1 MLTDPPI
8 LRLDQAPVTSLSP
21 RDQDHSPLRLFA
33 DLSRGRHLEQ
43 SAGSIS
49 VARRFDSARAT
60 PKRQTHHTKPLRSK
74 LGGGGGFHLAMN
86 ALRPHQLARRAR
98 PRPPVLCAS
107 CISSVRRAL
116 GHIARP
122 GEQAAPLAG
131 YYADLVA
138 HKLAPAHPSPAAVRL
153 RPPSPSPSP
162 SPPSAKDEALA
173 KARIVFGSRL
183 AGPAAAAATGAPAKM
198 VAGVLVPPRPAE
210 PDNCCMSG
218 CVNCVW
224 DAYREDLE
232 EWVAKAGE
240 AGKRLALQRGAAD
253 EATTGGKSAAP
264 RARAKAKESSEASEL
279 ADAGRGADDLMRALP
294 VGIRQ
299 FIKTEKMLKM
309 KHADEASR
317 AEA

>member
-1 MLTDPPI
+1 
-8 LRLDQAPVTSLSP
+8 
-21 RDQDHSPLRLFA
+21 
-33 DLSRGRHLEQ
+33 
-43 SAGSIS
+43 
-49 VARRFDSARAT
+49 
-60 PKRQTHHTKPLRSK
+60 
-74 LGGGGGFHLAMN
+74 MN
-86 ALRPHQLARRAR
+86 ALRPHQFAR

-107 CISSVRRAL
+107 CTRSVRRAL
-116 GHIARP
+116 GHVARP

-138 HKLAPAHPSPAAVRL
+138 HQLAPAHPSPAAVRL
-153 RPPSPSPSP
+153 RPPSPSP

-183 AGPAAAAATGAPAKM
+183 AGPAAAVTGASAKM

-232 EWVAKAGE
+232 EWVVKAAE
-240 AGKRLALQRGAAD
+240 AGKRLALQSGGAEEVTA
-253 EATTGGKSAAP
+253 GRKSGAP
-264 RARAKAKESSEASEL
+264 RARAKAKESSEASSEL
-279 ADAGRGADDLMRALP
+279 ADAGRGADDLMQALP

>member
-1 MLTDPPI
+1 
-8 LRLDQAPVTSLSP
+8 
-21 RDQDHSPLRLFA
+21 
-33 DLSRGRHLEQ
+33 
-43 SAGSIS
+43 
-49 VARRFDSARAT
+49 
-60 PKRQTHHTKPLRSK
+60 
-74 LGGGGGFHLAMN
+74 MN
-86 ALRPHQLARRAR
+86 ALRPHQFAR

-107 CISSVRRAL
+107 CTRSVRRAL
-116 GHIARP
+116 GHVARP

-138 HKLAPAHPSPAAVRL
+138 RPIARAHPSPAAVRL
-153 RPPSPSPSP
+153 RPLSPSPAP
-162 SPPSAKDEALA
+162 SPATTPSSTKDEALA

-183 AGPAAAAATGAPAKM
+183 AGPAAAPGAPARM

-224 DAYREDLE
+224 DLYREDLE
-232 EWVAKAGE
+232 EWVAKAAE
-240 AGKRLALQRGAAD
+240 ASRRLALEEKGRGAD
-253 EATTGGKSAAP
+253 VDKGAAK
-264 RARAKAKESSEASEL
+264 RARAKKKKESAPVASSEL
-279 ADAGRGADDLMRALP
+279 ADAGRGADDLMQALP

-309 KHADEASR
+309 KHAGEASR